1 MGSTV
6 QIGGLNF
13 VMQDYL
19 PSMVH
24 LLKQNLLSKDKKN
37 YYESE
42 QEVDSMLEKFC
53 GQYTVFSN

>member
-1 MGSTV
+1 
-6 QIGGLNF
+6 
-13 VMQDYL
+13 MQDYL